1 MTLTL
6 KQHGKS
12 HAEILADGKWIATVR
27 TEDDPERAEVVR
39 AALEAHQNLP
49 GAKTAVSS

>member
-6 KQHGKS
+6 KQQGKS

-27 TEDDPERAEVVR
+27 TEDDPARAEVVR
-39 AALEAHQNLP
+39 LALENAAS
-49 GAKTAVSS
+49 AKRNETPEE

>member
-6 KQHGKS
+6 KQQGKS

-27 TEDDPERAEVVR
+27 TEDDPARAETVR
-39 AALEAHQNLP
+39 LALESHQNLTR
-49 GAKTAVSS
+49 AKIANP